1 MAMTDKQMMNLLLF
15 GGRCIYN
22 NHYYNVVGHRW
33 RFGDQW
39 KDSFTLQLQNSSAK
53 VEGVFADQCELPP
66 EASDV

>member
-33 RFGDQW
+33 RFGDQ
-39 KDSFTLQLQNSSAK
+39 
-53 VEGVFADQCELPP
+53 
-66 EASDV
+66 